1 MPINDLLLWG
11 TGLQSLN
18 VLFFT
23 LSISVFLCCVLLT
36 FLESRL
42 VSAVAPCAQQLEAF
56 FEGSHENNR
65 EQFGLAYCPQTEK
78 QEAIPRKMALKLPIL
93 CSDGKVAS

>member
-1 MPINDLLLWG
+1 MGHRIAKPKYALLYSVNLC
-11 TGLQSLN
+11 LS
-18 VLFFT
+18 VLCSFNFSGIQI
-23 LSISVFLCCVLLT
+23 SISCCT
-36 FLESRL
+36 
-42 VSAVAPCAQQLEAF
+42 CAQQLEAF